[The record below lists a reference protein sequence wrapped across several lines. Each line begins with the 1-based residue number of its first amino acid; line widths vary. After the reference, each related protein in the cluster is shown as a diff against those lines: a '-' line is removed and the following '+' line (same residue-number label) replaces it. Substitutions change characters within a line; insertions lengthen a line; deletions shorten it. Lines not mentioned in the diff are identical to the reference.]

1 MNKNRKREKS
11 PGIDLD
17 DDIFAEENM
26 NADFNAEDFFG
37 VKQENLEPTDFL
49 AGASDSL
56 MEKYIEAM
64 SGG

>member
-1 MNKNRKREKS
+1 MNLE
-11 PGIDLD
+11 

-26 NADFNAEDFFG
+26 NKEFDAEDFFS
-37 VKQENLEPTDFL
+37 VKEENLEPTDIF

-64 SGG
+64 SG